1 MRCKTA
7 GELYDVIGRI
17 APFSTQC
24 EWDNS
29 GLLVGSADSKVNR
42 IGVVLDITVEA
53 IEKAR
58 SLGIDMI
65 VAHHPV
71 IFRPISNIPVDSPA
85 YLLVKYGMTAVC
97 SHTPLDKSIGG
108 VNDALASKLGFTD
121 AAPLFSGMRRWSE
134 PPRYPRRTPYRSQ
147 NTPLRGSV
155 RPLHLPTA
163 ATE

>member
-7 GELYDVIGRI
+7 GELYDVIDRI

-58 SLGIDMI
+58 SLGIDTI

-121 AAPLFSGMRRWSE
+121 AAPLFSDGDEAM
-134 PPRYPRRTPYRSQ
+134 
-147 NTPLRGSV
+147 V
-155 RPLHLPTA
+155 RA
-163 ATE
+163 AEIPETDAVSLE

>member
-7 GELYDVIGRI
+7 GELYDVIDRI

-58 SLGIDMI
+58 SLGIDTI

-71 IFRPISNIPVDSPA
+71 IFAWVMRCGNHNTRIVPVFLNQKSNS
-85 YLLVKYGMTAVC
+85 
-97 SHTPLDKSIGG
+97 
-108 VNDALASKLGFTD
+108 
-121 AAPLFSGMRRWSE
+121 
-134 PPRYPRRTPYRSQ
+134 RSRH
-147 NTPLRGSV
+147 NT
-155 RPLHLPTA
+155 
-163 ATE
+163 